1 MSVSLSHLQHT
12 EEDDLKIVHPNAI
25 MRYLAR
31 KTDLYGKDERERIY
45 CEMWEEQCEMVLQ
58 DFWNA
63 SFMTQNNLSAFREQE
78 LRISYFDQTLVP
90 QLKAICRMML
100 ENEHAFLI
108 GPKLTYVDIKLYSLL
123 DALEREIKL
132 VFASFPL
139 LEAFHKTIDS
149 RPAIKTLNASG
160 KRF

>member
-1 MSVSLSHLQHT
+1 
-12 EEDDLKIVHPNAI
+12 
-25 MRYLAR
+25 MR
-31 KTDLYGKDERERIY
+31 DLYGKDERERIY

-100 ENEHAFLI
+100 ENEHAFLT